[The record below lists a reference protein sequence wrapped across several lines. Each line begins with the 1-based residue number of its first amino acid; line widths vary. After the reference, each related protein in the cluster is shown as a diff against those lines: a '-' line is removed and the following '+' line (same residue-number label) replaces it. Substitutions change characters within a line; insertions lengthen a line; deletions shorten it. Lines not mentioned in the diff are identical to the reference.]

1 MHAQEKGGKPK
12 RRKNRMI
19 SRYMLYRKLKNKTKQ
34 KKQKGKFQL
43 DRIRQIGF
51 NEI

>member
-34 KKQKGKFQL
+34 KKTEGKIPARPNQTNW
-43 DRIRQIGF
+43 IQ
-51 NEI
+51 